1 MVAVTDHV
9 MQLAIGKLEELQS
22 ISVSVALE
30 PFGTQNRILECY
42 RER

>member
-1 MVAVTDHV
+1 

-22 ISVSVALE
+22 ISVSVTLK
-30 PFGTQNRILECY
+30 PFGTQNRVLECH

>member
-1 MVAVTDHV
+1 MVAVTDDL

-22 ISVSVALE
+22 ISVSVTLKA
-30 PFGTQNRILECY
+30 FGMQDRILECY